1 MRKFIISVG
10 LLLGVIFLLNRFGEM
25 EAIVETRRSADLR
38 YLLIAVLIQIIW
50 FLNLA
55 ATFKAIFNAL
65 RIKEKLSTLLLLV
78 ISANF
83 ANTITPAAGMGGIA
97 VFFSE
102 AKRRNYPPGRVTVA
116 GILFI
121 LSDYFGLLCVLLLGL
136 TVLIRRNHLNWPEVV
151 ASIIFISIALVL
163 AALLYI
169 GMRSG
174 ETLGKVLAWASR
186 KINWIAKPFVKKDFL
201 SENRAYEFAR
211 GAEEGLNE
219 LRQNPRRMILPALL
233 ALMNKGL
240 LLLVLLLVFLAFN
253 APLSIGTIIASF
265 SIGYLFLIVS
275 PTPSGIGFVEGA
287 LTLTMYSMFIPLL
300 YARDITLAYRG
311 ITLYIPLIVGMF
323 TFRLLGQDIKSKQ
336 DLYASV
342 QE

>member
-1 MRKFIISVG
+1 MRKFIISIG
-10 LLLGVIFLLNRFGEM
+10 LLLGVIFFLGRLGEM
-25 EAIVETRRSADLR
+25 EAIVETRQSADIR
-38 YLLIAVLIQIIW
+38 YLLVAIIIQVLW

-55 ATFKAIFNAL
+55 ATFKAIFTAL
-65 RIKEKLSTLLLLV
+65 RIEEKFSTLLIIV

-116 GILFI
+116 GILYVLF
-121 LSDYFGLLCVLLLGL
+121 DYFGLLCVLLLGL
-136 TVLIRRNHLNWPEVV
+136 IVLIRRNHLNWPEIL
-151 ASIIFISIALVL
+151 ASIIFLFIALFL

-174 ETLGKVLAWASR
+174 ETLGKVLAWIAHR
-186 KINWIAKPFVKKDFL
+186 INLITKPIIKREYL
-201 SENRAYEFAR
+201 SETRAYEFAR

-219 LRQNPRRMILPALL
+219 LRHNPTRMIKPALL
-233 ALMNKGL
+233 SLINKTL
-240 LLLVLLLVFLAFN
+240 LLLILLLVFLAFD
-253 APLSIGTIIASF
+253 APISIGTLIASF

-287 LTLTMYSMFIPLL
+287 LTLTMYSMYIPLL
-300 YARDITLAYRG
+300 IARDVTLAFRG

-323 TFRLLGQDIKSKQ
+323 TFRLLGQDIKNSK
-336 DLYASV
+336 DLYASL
-342 QE
+342 QD

>member
-1 MRKFIISVG
+1 MRKFIISIG
-10 LLLGVIFLLNRFGEM
+10 LLLGVFFFFGRLGEM
-25 EAIVETRRSADLR
+25 EAIVETRRSADIR
-38 YLLIAVLIQIIW
+38 YLLVAVFIQVLW

-55 ATFKAIFNAL
+55 ATFKAIFSSL

-116 GILFI
+116 GILFV
-121 LSDYFGLLCVLLLGL
+121 LFDYFGLLCVLLLGL
-136 TVLIRRNHLNWPEVV
+136 TVLFRRNHLNWPEIL
-151 ASIIFISIALVL
+151 ASIIFMFIAVIL

-174 ETLGKVLAWASR
+174 ETLGKVLAWMAR
-186 KINWIAKPFVKKDFL
+186 IINGITKPIIKREYL
-201 SENRAYEFAR
+201 SEMRAYEFAR

-219 LRQNPRRMILPALL
+219 LRHNPKRMIKPAILSL
-233 ALMNKGL
+233 INKAL
-240 LLLVLLLVFLAFN
+240 LLLILLLVFMAFD
-253 APLSIGTIIASF
+253 APLSIGTLIASF

-287 LTLTMYSMFIPLL
+287 LTLMMYSMYVPLL
-300 YARDITLAYRG
+300 SARDITLVYRG
-311 ITLYIPLIVGMF
+311 ITLYIPLIIGMF
-323 TFRLLGQDIKSKQ
+323 TFRLLGQEVEVNK
-336 DLYASV
+336 DLYVSV
-342 QE
+342 QD